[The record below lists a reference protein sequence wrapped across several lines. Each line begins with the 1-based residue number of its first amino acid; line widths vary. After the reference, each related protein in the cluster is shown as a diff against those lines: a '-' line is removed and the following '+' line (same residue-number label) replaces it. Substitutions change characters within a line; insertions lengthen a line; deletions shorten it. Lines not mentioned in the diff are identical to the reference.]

1 MRGDAGRTDP
11 VDGGGRPGPPP
22 LFERLPEQFFT
33 GILAAAAAVRDAP
46 GPPLVDFGRG
56 NPDLMPPPH
65 AIEALREA
73 TLELSSP
80 VVHGYPPFQ
89 GHRDLRVAIA
99 ERYRADH
106 GVELDPDREVA
117 VVPGTKTGIMLATLA
132 AAGPRDGV
140 LLPDPGYPDYRS
152 AVALAGAREVPL
164 GLDASAGHQPDFD
177 AVPAAE
183 RDGAR
188 LLVLNYPSNPC
199 AVLAAPGTL
208 ERAVEFAHAH
218 GCWLLN
224 DLAYGFLAFDGR
236 RARSVLEVEGAR
248 DVAVEL
254 WSPSKIYG
262 MAGWRIGFAVGSA
275 EIVGRIK
282 ALIDHATAGV
292 FTGLQR
298 GLIAALRGEQDHVSA
313 RREVYRLRRDA
324 LVVALRAAGSDI
336 AVPEG
341 TFYAWWR
348 LPEGLTAERLLR
360 EHRVAVAPGEGFGA
374 GGAGWARLSLALA
387 DDQIGEG
394 ARRLAAAVA
403 GALSEAAAGAPSR

>member
-1 MRGDAGRTDP
+1 
-11 VDGGGRPGPPP
+11 
-22 LFERLPEQFFT
+22 
-33 GILAAAAAVRDAP
+33 
-46 GPPLVDFGRG
+46 
-56 NPDLMPPPH
+56 
-65 AIEALREA
+65 
-73 TLELSSP
+73 
-80 VVHGYPPFQ
+80 
-89 GHRDLRVAIA
+89 
-99 ERYRADH
+99 
-106 GVELDPDREVA
+106 
-117 VVPGTKTGIMLATLA
+117 
-132 AAGPRDGV
+132 
-140 LLPDPGYPDYRS
+140 
-152 AVALAGAREVPL
+152 
-164 GLDASAGHQPDFD
+164 
-177 AVPAAE
+177 
-183 RDGAR
+183 
-188 LLVLNYPSNPC
+188 
-199 AVLAAPGTL
+199 
-208 ERAVEFAHAH
+208 VEFAHAH

-236 RARSVLEVEGAR
+236 RARSVLEVDGAR

-324 LVVALRAAGSDI
+324 LVVALRAAGADI
-336 AVPEG
+336 DVPEG

-374 GGAGWARLSLALA
+374 RGAGWARLSLALA

-394 ARRLAAAVA
+394 ARRLAGAIA
-403 GALSEAAAGAPSR
+403 GALSETAAGAPSR